1 MNTTTIESKLID
13 DLTDQQII
21 EFREAFQAFD
31 KDGNGS
37 ISTKELGTVMRSLG
51 QNLSEAEIKQMIEIV
66 DEDKSGTIDF
76 KEFLNLMARNM
87 KIVNKEEKLLDALN
101 TLDQDGSGK
110 ISKYKLR
117 NIILKTDK
125 KMTGEEI
132 EEIIKTF
139 DMDEEGNIDVQ
150 DFIQILIFLF
160 IINK

>member
-1 MNTTTIESKLID
+1 MNTTTVESKLID

-87 KIVNKEEKLLDALN
+87 KIVNKEEELLDALN

-150 DFIQILIFLF
+150 DFIQILMSQ
-160 IINK
+160 

>member
-1 MNTTTIESKLID
+1 MNTTTVESKLID

-87 KIVNKEEKLLDALN
+87 KIVNKEEELLDALN

-125 KMTGEEI
+125 KITGEEI

-150 DFIQILIFLF
+150 DFIQILMSQ
-160 IINK
+160 

>member
-1 MNTTTIESKLID
+1 MNTTTVESKLID

-51 QNLSEAEIKQMIEIV
+51 QNLSEAEIKQMIDIV

-87 KIVNKEEKLLDALN
+87 KIVNKEEELLDALN

-110 ISKYKLR
+110 ISKYNLR

-125 KMTGEEI
+125 TMTGEEI

-139 DMDEEGNIDVQ
+139 EIDEEGNIDVQ
-150 DFIQILIFLF
+150 DFIQILMSQ
-160 IINK
+160 

>member
-87 KIVNKEEKLLDALN
+87 KIINKEEELLDALN

-150 DFIQILIFLF
+150 DFIQILMSQ
-160 IINK
+160 

>member
-37 ISTKELGTVMRSLG
+37 ISTKELGTVMRSLR

-87 KIVNKEEKLLDALN
+87 KIVNKEEELLDALN

-125 KMTGEEI
+125 KMTGQEI

-150 DFIQILIFLF
+150 DFIQILMSQ
-160 IINK
+160 

>member
-1 MNTTTIESKLID
+1 MNTTTVESKLID

-87 KIVNKEEKLLDALN
+87 KIVNKEEELLDALN

-125 KMTGEEI
+125 KMTGQEI

-150 DFIQILIFLF
+150 DFIQILMSQ
-160 IINK
+160 

>member
-1 MNTTTIESKLID
+1 MNTTTVESKLID

-87 KIVNKEEKLLDALN
+87 KIVNKEEELLDALN

-132 EEIIKTF
+132 EDIIKSF

-150 DFIQILIFLF
+150 DFIQILMSQ
-160 IINK
+160 